1 MNIFFDNLFGKKSKT
16 KGEVEIVTSS
26 ENKDIDTQ
34 SGKAEKW
41 SVAYIEDLTSPIVAG
56 SNYLTLFSTI
66 PEVFF
71 PIDYIASRIAGANFQ
86 LKKTK
91 DDSIVWANKRMN
103 GILSR
108 PNCLMRWKELIYQ
121 HHIYKL
127 CTGNSF
133 IRAAMPD
140 VFSTAEKWRYCDN
153 YWVLP
158 SDKTIVEPVYGNIP
172 LFGIAQTEDIIRSYR
187 LEYGWNGSL
196 EIPPYQIWH
205 DRDGSAEFYSGAMFL
220 KSKSRLA
227 SQNKPMSN
235 LIAVYEARNVI
246 YVKRGGLGFIVSK
259 KTDATGSIA
268 LTDDEKEQLL
278 KQNFEK
284 YGVRKGQVPYGISDA
299 DIDFVRTNLS
309 IAELQPFEETLA
321 DAINI
326 AGAYGI
332 PAVLVPRKDQSTFS
346 NQATAE
352 KSVYCSTVIP
362 MAKQFCKDFT
372 AFLGLEGGG
381 YYLDCDFSDVDCLQE
396 GLKESEDVKTN
407 INKRCREQ
415 FSCGLIT
422 LNDWRAQIGESMI
435 ENPLFD
441 KLKFDMSDEEL
452 DKVNRV
458 LTLKVEMKKM
468 EEKIK
473 SLQYKT
479 KANDVDEKGIVT
491 VAVNG
496 IGVKDSQNDISMPGS
511 FNKTLKENIGR
522 MRWFLNHRTDQLL
535 GVPLSGKETEG
546 NLVMVGQ
553 LNLEKQIGRDTLADY
568 KLFAENGRTLEHS
581 IGVKA
586 IKRDS
591 IDPCKVLEW
600 RMMEYSTLT
609 SWGSNP
615 QTFLVNIKSAT
626 ADQVKEAVDFVR
638 KAFLQH
644 GYSDERL
651 KGYDMELSLL
661 LKSLNGGA
669 VVSCPHCGYQ
679 FDYDAETEHTFAQ
692 QVLDY
697 AADYQRWIT
706 QDIVREEMEKLTP
719 EIRTQVI
726 SLIDSVKSE
735 KKEFTQKG
743 LQDLMN
749 YVRCPHCWGKVYR
762 SNAILQNTSEN
773 TTGKNEP
780 SVDTQEKNDG
790 ENGNDEVTIK
800 AADNGTL
807 LDFKSLNSCFEN
819 K

>member
-1 MNIFFDNLFGKKSKT
+1 
-16 KGEVEIVTSS
+16 
-26 ENKDIDTQ
+26 
-34 SGKAEKW
+34 
-41 SVAYIEDLTSPIVAG
+41 
-56 SNYLTLFSTI
+56 
-66 PEVFF
+66 
-71 PIDYIASRIAGANFQ
+71 
-86 LKKTK
+86 
-91 DDSIVWANKRMN
+91 
-103 GILSR
+103 
-108 PNCLMRWKELIYQ
+108 
-121 HHIYKL
+121 
-127 CTGNSF
+127 
-133 IRAAMPD
+133 
-140 VFSTAEKWRYCDN
+140 
-153 YWVLP
+153 
-158 SDKTIVEPVYGNIP
+158 
-172 LFGIAQTEDIIRSYR
+172 
-187 LEYGWNGSL
+187 
-196 EIPPYQIWH
+196 
-205 DRDGSAEFYSGAMFL
+205 
-220 KSKSRLA
+220 
-227 SQNKPMSN
+227 
-235 LIAVYEARNVI
+235 
-246 YVKRGGLGFIVSK
+246 
-259 KTDATGSIA
+259 
-268 LTDDEKEQLL
+268 
-278 KQNFEK
+278 
-284 YGVRKGQVPYGISDA
+284 
-299 DIDFVRTNLS
+299 
-309 IAELQPFEETLA
+309 
-321 DAINI
+321 
-326 AGAYGI
+326 
-332 PAVLVPRKDQSTFS
+332 
-346 NQATAE
+346 
-352 KSVYCSTVIP
+352 
-362 MAKQFCKDFT
+362 
-372 AFLGLEGGG
+372 
-381 YYLDCDFSDVDCLQE
+381 
-396 GLKESEDVKTN
+396 
-407 INKRCREQ
+407 
-415 FSCGLIT
+415 
-422 LNDWRAQIGESMI
+422 
-435 ENPLFD
+435 
-441 KLKFDMSDEEL
+441 
-452 DKVNRV
+452 
-458 LTLKVEMKKM
+458 
-468 EEKIK
+468 
-473 SLQYKT
+473 
-479 KANDVDEKGIVT
+479 
-491 VAVNG
+491 
-496 IGVKDSQNDISMPGS
+496 MPGS

-735 KKEFTQKG
+735 KKEFSQKG

-762 SNAILQNTSEN
+762 SNAILQNTSED

>member
-158 SDKTIVEPVYGNIP
+158 SDKTIVEPVYGNMP

-441 KLKFDMSDEEL
+441 KLKFERSKMQTIQLKAMTRELCHELYRHWTNDASIYMDMRLFRPYVYDE
-452 DKVNRV
+452 
-458 LTLKVEMKKM
+458 
-468 EEKIK
+468 
-473 SLQYKT
+473 
-479 KANDVDEKGIVT
+479 
-491 VAVNG
+491 VAVNRYFDAKG
-496 IGVKDSQNDISMPGS
+496 QDASRRLFAIMLGDTVVGELQLKQIDHDKKECTLSIHMQNDAVKGKGYGTQAERLAVKIA
-511 FNKTLKENIGR
+511 FDE
-522 MRWFLNHRTDQLL
+522 L
-535 GVPLSGKETEG
+535 GMAAVNADT
-546 NLVMVGQ
+546 VMKNTRSQHV
-553 LNLEKQIGRDTLADY
+553 LEKAGFRFVGED
-568 KLFAENGRTLEHS
+568 G
-581 IGVKA
+581 
-586 IKRDS
+586 
-591 IDPCKVLEW
+591 
-600 RMMEYSTLT
+600 
-609 SWGSNP
+609 
-615 QTFLVNIKSAT
+615 TFKYYRI
-626 ADQVKEAVDFVR
+626 
-638 KAFLQH
+638 
-644 GYSDERL
+644 ER
-651 KGYDMELSLL
+651 
-661 LKSLNGGA
+661 
-669 VVSCPHCGYQ
+669 
-679 FDYDAETEHTFAQ
+679 
-692 QVLDY
+692 
-697 AADYQRWIT
+697 
-706 QDIVREEMEKLTP
+706 
-719 EIRTQVI
+719 
-726 SLIDSVKSE
+726 
-735 KKEFTQKG
+735 
-743 LQDLMN
+743 
-749 YVRCPHCWGKVYR
+749 
-762 SNAILQNTSEN
+762 
-773 TTGKNEP
+773 
-780 SVDTQEKNDG
+780 
-790 ENGNDEVTIK
+790 
-800 AADNGTL
+800 
-807 LDFKSLNSCFEN
+807 
-819 K
+819 

>member
-158 SDKTIVEPVYGNIP
+158 SDKTIVEPVYGNMP

-626 ADQVKEAVDFVR
+626 ADQIKEAVDFVR

>member
-1 MNIFFDNLFGKKSKT
+1 
-16 KGEVEIVTSS
+16 
-26 ENKDIDTQ
+26 
-34 SGKAEKW
+34 
-41 SVAYIEDLTSPIVAG
+41 
-56 SNYLTLFSTI
+56 
-66 PEVFF
+66 
-71 PIDYIASRIAGANFQ
+71 
-86 LKKTK
+86 
-91 DDSIVWANKRMN
+91 
-103 GILSR
+103 
-108 PNCLMRWKELIYQ
+108 
-121 HHIYKL
+121 
-127 CTGNSF
+127 
-133 IRAAMPD
+133 
-140 VFSTAEKWRYCDN
+140 
-153 YWVLP
+153 
-158 SDKTIVEPVYGNIP
+158 
-172 LFGIAQTEDIIRSYR
+172 
-187 LEYGWNGSL
+187 
-196 EIPPYQIWH
+196 
-205 DRDGSAEFYSGAMFL
+205 
-220 KSKSRLA
+220 
-227 SQNKPMSN
+227 
-235 LIAVYEARNVI
+235 
-246 YVKRGGLGFIVSK
+246 
-259 KTDATGSIA
+259 
-268 LTDDEKEQLL
+268 
-278 KQNFEK
+278 
-284 YGVRKGQVPYGISDA
+284 
-299 DIDFVRTNLS
+299 
-309 IAELQPFEETLA
+309 
-321 DAINI
+321 
-326 AGAYGI
+326 
-332 PAVLVPRKDQSTFS
+332 
-346 NQATAE
+346 
-352 KSVYCSTVIP
+352 
-362 MAKQFCKDFT
+362 
-372 AFLGLEGGG
+372 
-381 YYLDCDFSDVDCLQE
+381 
-396 GLKESEDVKTN
+396 
-407 INKRCREQ
+407 
-415 FSCGLIT
+415 
-422 LNDWRAQIGESMI
+422 
-435 ENPLFD
+435 
-441 KLKFDMSDEEL
+441 
-452 DKVNRV
+452 
-458 LTLKVEMKKM
+458 M

-726 SLIDSVKSE
+726 SLIDSVKAE
-735 KKEFTQKG
+735 EKEFTQKS

-762 SNAILQNTSEN
+762 SNTIQQSTSED

-790 ENGNDEVTIK
+790 ENGNDEVTSK

-807 LDFKSLNSCFEN
+807 FDFKSLNSCFEN